1 VGPVCRR
8 RPTVSGRAERFA
20 KWAKKWGG
28 QPKRAVFS
36 FLFLNSSL
44 FPNSKI
50 QTKFKFLVSTFK
62 FLNIKHN
69 FIEDIFST
77 ICINTIFL
85 AIVYIISL
93 LFSFLF
99 SNPTFQLKLVFTISS
114 TNTEIQEP
122 EQEIPISVFI
132 YLLFD
137 YLNSY

>member
-1 VGPVCRR
+1 
-8 RPTVSGRAERFA
+8 VSGRADRFA

-28 QPKRAVFS
+28 RPRCAVFS

-62 FLNIKHN
+62 LLNIKRN
-69 FIEDIFST
+69 FIEDIFSS

-85 AIVYIISL
+85 AIVYILSL

-99 SNPTFQLKLVFTISS
+99 SNPTFQLKLAFTILS

-122 EQEIPISVFI
+122 YQEIPISVFI

-137 YLNSY
+137 YLSSY